1 MTVATWFLIIGAVL
15 LFMAVSAARIR
26 RMPVSTA
33 IVYLLVGITLGP
45 SVANQFHFN
54 PIDESAL
61 LEVLTE
67 IAVLISLFAAG
78 LKLAAPVGDRA
89 WWPPFRLATLS
100 MVLTVGMVAAAA
112 MWLLDLPLGAAVLL
126 GAVLAPTDPVLA
138 SEVQVRQMGDDDQMR
153 FALTGEAGMNDGT
166 AFPMVMLGLG
176 LLGLHDLGDGLRH
189 WWLVDV
195 LWACAC
201 GVGVGGALGMATAWA
216 MRRLSA
222 KGFESELMDNFA
234 GLGLI
239 AFSYGLSL
247 LLLGYGFLAVF
258 SAGFMLHR
266 TEAWLERAEQRHAPE
281 SDLKPAYMTKVSLHL
296 VEQFERLFEV
306 ALLILIGGMLYD
318 DSWQWI
324 YVGFAAVLL
333 FVVRP
338 VSVFVGLAGS
348 RATWRT
354 QSMIAW
360 FGVKGVGS
368 LYYLM
373 YAIQHGVEEDLAV
386 TLISVVLVVVAISV
400 FLHGVSALPLLRLY
414 AHGERQPESQ

>member
-1 MTVATWFLIIGAVL
+1 MTVATWFLVIGAVL

-45 SVANQFHFN
+45 SVTNQFHFN

-61 LEVLTE
+61 LEVVTE
-67 IAVLISLFAAG
+67 TAVLISLFAAG
-78 LKLAAPVGDRA
+78 LKLAAPVGDVA
-89 WWPPFRLATLS
+89 WWPPFRLATVS
-100 MVLTVGMVAAAA
+100 MVLTVAMVAAVA

-153 FALTGEAGMNDGT
+153 FSLTGEAGMNDGT

-176 LLGLHDLGDGLRH
+176 LLGLHDLGEGFRH
-189 WWLVDV
+189 WWLIDV
-195 LWACAC
+195 LWACAS
-201 GVGVGGALGMATAWA
+201 GVGVGAALGMATAWG
-216 MRRLSA
+216 MRRLSQQ
-222 KGFESELMDNFA
+222 GFKSEIMDNFA

-266 TEAWLERAEQRHAPE
+266 TEAWLERKAEREAQE
-281 SDLKPAYMTKVSLHL
+281 ELKPVYMTKVSLHL

-306 ALLILIGGMLYD
+306 ALLILIGGMLFD

-324 YVGFAAVLL
+324 YVGFAAMLL

-338 VSVFVGLAGS
+338 ASVFVGLAGS
-348 RATWRT
+348 QTKWRT
-354 QSMIAW
+354 RSMIAW
-360 FGVKGVGS
+360 FGVRGIGS
-368 LYYLM
+368 VYYLM
-373 YAIQHGVEEDLAV
+373 YAIQHGVEEELAV
-386 TLISVVLVVVAISV
+386 TLVSVVLVVVAISV
-400 FLHGVSALPLLRLY
+400 FLHGVTALPLLRLY
-414 AHGERQPESQ
+414 ARAHRD